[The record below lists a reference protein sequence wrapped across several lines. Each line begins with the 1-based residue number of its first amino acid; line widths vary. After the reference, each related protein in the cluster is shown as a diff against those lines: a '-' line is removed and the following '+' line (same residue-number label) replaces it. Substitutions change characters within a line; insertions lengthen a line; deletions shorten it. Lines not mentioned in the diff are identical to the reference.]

1 MIILIFFFILG
12 GFLGVVTI
20 YGESSLFSFNVDLLW
35 EEFDLFLG
43 VFLLLI
49 LGMGRLVE
57 DDFVLDFFELF
68 VLVF

>member
-12 GFLGVVTI
+12 GFSGVVMI